1 MTENTTIKDSQSWD
15 YYWLTKEKSRF
26 SYNSIAES
34 YRFFYNSIAKFYRRF
49 IILPSLN
56 RFIMNF
62 FNEGAQVLHAGC
74 GSGQVDAAIRGY
86 VWIKALDISS
96 NALKMYK
103 KENGKNSD
111 ILQGTIFHLPLQSG
125 TLDGIYNLGV
135 MEHFNSNE
143 IDAILKEFYRV
154 LKPNGI
160 VIVFWPP
167 EYGLSVLFFKVLK
180 RVLKLFT
187 GKSYKLHPDEF
198 CRVQSRSYADYFF
211 VRGNFKVLSYSFGAR
226 DLFTYVTVVAQK

>member
-1 MTENTTIKDSQSWD
+1 MTENSKIKDSQSWE
-15 YYWLTKEKSRF
+15 YYWRTEEKSRF
-26 SYNSIAES
+26 SFNSIAEF
-34 YRFFYNSIAKFYRRF
+34 YHFFFNSIAEFYRRF

-56 RFIMNF
+56 RFIKKF
-62 FNEGAQVLHAGC
+62 FREGAQVLHAGC

-96 NALKMYK
+96 NALKIYK

-111 ILQGTIFHLPLQSG
+111 VLQGTIFQIPLQSG

-135 MEHFNSNE
+135 IEHFHPNE
-143 IDAILKEFYRV
+143 IDAILNEFYRV
-154 LKPNGI
+154 LKPGGI

-180 RVLKLFT
+180 RILKIFT
-187 GKSYKLHPDEF
+187 RKTYKLYPDEVS
-198 CRVQSRSYADYFF
+198 RVQSRSYAEDFF

-226 DLFTYVTVVAQK
+226 DAFTYVTVVAQK

>member
-1 MTENTTIKDSQSWD
+1 MTEITEIVDSQSWD
-15 YYWLTKEKSRF
+15 YYWQTEENNRF
-26 SYNSIAES
+26 FNHSIAGL
-34 YRFFYNSIAKFYRRF
+34 YHFFFNIIAEFYRRF
-49 IILPSLN
+49 IIRPSLN
-56 RFIMNF
+56 RFIKKF
-62 FNEGAQVLHAGC
+62 FSEGAQMLHAGC

-111 ILQGTIFHLPLQSG
+111 VLLGTIFHIPLQSG

-135 MEHFNSNE
+135 MEHFRPNE

-154 LKPNGI
+154 LKPSGI

-180 RVLKLFT
+180 MVLKLFT
-187 GKSYKLHPDEF
+187 GKIYNLHPDEV
-198 CRVQSRSYADYFF
+198 CRVQSRSYAEDFF
-211 VRGNFKVLSYSFGAR
+211 VRGNFKVLSYSFNAR
-226 DLFTYVTVVAQK
+226 DAFTYVTVVAQK